1 MPYLKITLICPAHNE
16 EFNLG
21 PLINSIKN
29 QTRKPDE
36 VIFVEDSSTD
46 ETYNVLKNFQLNN
59 KNVKVFRVKNKNIS
73 KNRNFAIKKSK
84 GEIIVC
90 VDAGCKLEN
99 NYLEKIISP
108 FNKREISF
116 VGGISKIFP
125 KNLFDKCFS
134 LFVEKNKLS
143 KTYLPKGHAMAFRKD
158 LWKKV
163 GGFPENL
170 ALGAEDTFFG
180 KKAISIG
187 FKPFIVHDA
196 FVYWETRSNLMVI
209 FKQFKSYGYW
219 DAKAFNF
226 FKLPLKS
233 KLNLLISILFP
244 LSILHSI
251 YMGFKCFN
259 HCKKIKSIYYGI
271 TIDLSKI
278 YGYSFGWIKGIIL

>member
-1 MPYLKITLICPAHNE
+1 MKVSLICPAHNE
-16 EFNLG
+16 EFNLD

-36 VIFVEDSSTD
+36 IIFVEDSSTD

-59 KNVKVFRVKNKNIS
+59 KNVKIFRVKNKNIS

-90 VDAGCKLEN
+90 VDAGCILGN

-108 FNKREISF
+108 FNKKEIFF
-116 VGGISKIFP
+116 VGGMSKISP

-163 GGFPENL
+163 GGFPEHL

-180 KKAISIG
+180 KKAISLG
-187 FKPFIVHDA
+187 FKPFIVLDA
-196 FVYWETRSNLMVI
+196 FVYWETRSNLRAI
-209 FKQFKSYGYW
+209 YKQFNSYGYW
-219 DAKAFNF
+219 DAKAFNLL
-226 FKLPLKS
+226 KLPLKS
-233 KLNLLISILFP
+233 KLSFIISILFP
-244 LSILHSI
+244 LAVLHSV
-251 YMGFKCFN
+251 YMGLKCFN
-259 HCKKIKSIYYGI
+259 NFKKIKSIYYGI
-271 TIDLSKI
+271 AIDLSKI
-278 YGYSFGWIKGIIL
+278 YGYFFGLLRGILK